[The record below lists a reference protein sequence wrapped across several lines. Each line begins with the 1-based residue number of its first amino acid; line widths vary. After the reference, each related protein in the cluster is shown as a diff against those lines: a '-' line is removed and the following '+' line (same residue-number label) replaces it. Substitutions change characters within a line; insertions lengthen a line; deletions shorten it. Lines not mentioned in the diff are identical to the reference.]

1 MYRFFEI
8 AMITILEA
16 TYIKCNKNTKDD
28 DSDWN
33 SVLIAKVHKPL
44 DLAGKV
50 EETKD
55 CKVKGIV
62 VEELL
67 EEKGGGDLRFWV
79 LRKKYT
85 KCGWVV
91 AGGT

>member
-1 MYRFFEI
+1 
-8 AMITILEA
+8 MITILKA
-16 TYIKCNKNTKDD
+16 TYIKCNKNAKDD

-33 SVLIAKVHKPL
+33 SILIAKVHKPL

-62 VEELL
+62 VE
-67 EEKGGGDLRFWV
+67 
-79 LRKKYT
+79 
-85 KCGWVV
+85 
-91 AGGT
+91 